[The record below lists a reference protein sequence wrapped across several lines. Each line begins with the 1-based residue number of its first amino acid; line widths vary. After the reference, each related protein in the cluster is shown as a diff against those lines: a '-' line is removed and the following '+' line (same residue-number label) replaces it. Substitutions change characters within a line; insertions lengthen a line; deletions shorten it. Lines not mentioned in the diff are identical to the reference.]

1 MPKVVFLFHIFYNIY
16 REVDMSKQLVKMLS
30 VEINVPVEKRDGG
43 TYQAT
48 KLVYT
53 DGSGRTITKAIGTEH
68 LARPENVPLAMKLR
82 TLAQQTPTEVVLS
95 TVKNGAYTNVVDLES
110 PSDVPTS
117 ELAET
122 TTTGPT
128 EKTQSSM
135 AGSTG
140 GGTYKGKSSYGGKS
154 PEERRSIQAQ
164 VALKAAVD
172 LAIGRGGNITEIVQ
186 NAKTFNSLLSELVG

>member
-1 MPKVVFLFHIFYNIY
+1 
-16 REVDMSKQLVKMLS
+16 MSKQLVKMLS

-53 DGSGRTITKAIGTEH
+53 DSSGRTITKAIGTEH
-68 LARPENVPLAMKLR
+68 LSRPENVGLAMKLR
-82 TLAQQTPTEVVLS
+82 NLAQQTPTEIVLS

-117 ELAET
+117 ELAEST
-122 TTTGPT
+122 PSGAT
-128 EKTQSSM
+128 EKTS
-135 AGSTG
+135 G
-140 GGTYKGKSSYGGKS
+140 SSYASKGSKGYSGKS

-172 LAIGRGGNITEIVQ
+172 LASSRGGNITEIVQ
-186 NAKTFNSLLSELVG
+186 NAKTFNALLTELVG